1 MDTWIWIAI
10 SVGFAIALVAW
21 PRKVPE
27 AAPEAPEPP
36 KKPATKPREPAKSSP
51 NPLPQIEYEED
62 TDLDPTK
69 VGERKKEPEPVQP
82 LTTMLVYDE
91 DARTDEPTKAT
102 ALILL
107 SATAQTDKG
116 LRRKQNEDSLLVRE
130 DDSLFVVADGMG
142 GYRGGQIAST
152 LAVETL
158 AKAFASRSFRGTP
171 PEALPRQAAE
181 LAQAIQMANVAILE
195 HASSDKK
202 LAGMGTTI
210 CAARFSPNKQRL
222 YIGHVGDSRCYRMR
236 DGALTQMTADHT
248 MKEHGVT
255 GAEAAHLSRAVGVW
269 PVVPIDVVLA
279 KPLPDDSYLLCSD
292 GLTKMVPKE
301 AITEILKSE
310 ASPAQAVEK
319 LVEAANKRGG
329 LDNITVILVR
339 VRAPLG

>member
-10 SVGFAIALVAW
+10 SVGFAVALVAW
-21 PRKVPE
+21 PRKAPDVSP
-27 AAPEAPEPP
+27 AARAEPP
-36 KKPATKPREPAKSSP
+36 SKMREPAKSSP

-62 TDLDPTK
+62 ADLDPTK
-69 VGERKKEPEPVQP
+69 VGAKKNDPEAAQP
-82 LTTMLVYDE
+82 LTTTLVYDE

-102 ALILL
+102 ALILV

-130 DDSLFVVADGMG
+130 DESLFVVADGMG
-142 GYRGGQIAST
+142 GYSGGQIASA
-152 LAVETL
+152 LAVDTI
-158 AKAFASRSFRGTP
+158 AKAFASRSFRGKA
-171 PEALPRQAAE
+171 PEGLPRQAAE

-195 HASSDKK
+195 HAKADKK
-202 LAGMGTTI
+202 LTGMGTTI

-222 YIGHVGDSRCYRMR
+222 YIGHVGDSRVYRMR
-236 DGALTQMTADHT
+236 GGTLTQMTADHT

-269 PVVPIDVVLA
+269 PIVPIDVVLA
-279 KPLPDDSYLLCSD
+279 KPLPEDTYLLCSD
-292 GLTKMVPKE
+292 GLTKMVAKD
-301 AITEILKSE
+301 AIAEVLKSE

-319 LVEAANKRGG
+319 LIEAANERGG

-339 VRAPLG
+339 VRAPSS